1 MASFVNK
8 KREKIMTE
16 PALTAHEL
24 IDWVEKTSTGWR
36 NLLASHPELLALP
49 CDVNNVQS
57 VAQLLQHIVAVELRF
72 AERLSDLPAT
82 DYTKIPYHSVEEI
95 YATHD
100 HAFALVQKLLAS
112 EMDWEQPIEFSTR
125 VMGPARSTPKTILF
139 HLLLHSIRHY
149 AQLATLARQQGIKP
163 DWGMDY
169 LLMNLEAV

>member
-1 MASFVNK
+1 
-8 KREKIMTE
+8 MTE

-24 IDWVEKTSTGWR
+24 IAWVEKTSIGWR
-36 NLLASHPELLALP
+36 NLLAARPELLALP
-49 CDVNNVQS
+49 CDIMKVES

-82 DYTKIPYHSVEEI
+82 DYTSIPYDSAEKI

-100 HAFALVQKLLAS
+100 HAFALVHKVLAS
-112 EMDWEQPIEFSTR
+112 QIDWDQPIEFSTR

>member
-1 MASFVNK
+1 MK
-8 KREKIMTE
+8 KKEKTVAQ
-16 PALTAHEL
+16 PTLAAQEL
-24 IDWVEKTSTGWR
+24 IAWVEKTSTGWR
-36 NLLASHPELLALP
+36 NLLAAHPELLTVP

-57 VAQLLQHIVAVELRF
+57 VTQLLQHIVAVELRF
-72 AERLSDLPAT
+72 AERLSDLPAS
-82 DYTKIPYHSVEEI
+82 DYANIPYDSVEKI

-100 HAFALVQKLLAS
+100 HAFALLHKLLAS
-112 EMDWEQPIEFSTR
+112 EMNWDQPIEFSTR

>member
-1 MASFVNK
+1 MK
-8 KREKIMTE
+8 KKEKTVAQ
-16 PALTAHEL
+16 PTLTANE
-24 IDWVEKTSTGWR
+24 IITWVEKTSTGWR
-36 NLLASHPELLALP
+36 NLLAAHPELLAVP

-82 DYTKIPYHSVEEI
+82 DYANIAYDSVEKI

-100 HAFALVQKLLAS
+100 HAFSLIHKLLS
-112 EMDWEQPIEFSTR
+112 SNMDWDQPIEFSTR

>member
-1 MASFVNK
+1 V
-8 KREKIMTE
+8 TQ
-16 PALTAHEL
+16 PALTANEL
-24 IDWVEKTSTGWR
+24 IAWVEKTSTGWR
-36 NLLASHPELLALP
+36 TLLAVHPELLTLP
-49 CDVNNVQS
+49 CDINNVQS

-82 DYTKIPYHSVEEI
+82 DYTSIPYDSVEKI

-100 HAFALVQKLLAS
+100 HAFSLVRKLLAS
-112 EMDWEQPIEFSTR
+112 EMDWDQPIEFSTR

-149 AQLATLARQQGIKP
+149 AQLATLARQQSIKP

>member
-1 MASFVNK
+1 MAQ
-8 KREKIMTE
+8 
-16 PALTAHEL
+16 PALTANEL
-24 IDWVEKTSTGWR
+24 ITWVEKTSTGWR
-36 NLLASHPELLALP
+36 NLLAARQELLAVP

-72 AERLSDLPAT
+72 AERLSDLPAS
-82 DYTKIPYHSVEEI
+82 DYANIPYDSVEKI

-100 HAFALVQKLLAS
+100 HAFALIHKLLAS
-112 EMDWEQPIEFSTR
+112 QIDWDQPIEFSTR

-163 DWGMDY
+163 NWGMDY

>member
-1 MASFVNK
+1 
-8 KREKIMTE
+8 MTE

-36 NLLASHPELLALP
+36 NLVVAHPELLALS
-49 CDVNNVQS
+49 CDINNVES

-82 DYTKIPYHSVEEI
+82 DYTKIPYDSVEKI
-95 YATHD
+95 YGTHD
-100 HAFALVQKLLAS
+100 HAFALVRKLLAT
-112 EMDWEQPIEFSTR
+112 EIDWDQPIEFSTR
-125 VMGPARSTPKTILF
+125 VMGPARSTRKTILF

-149 AQLATLARQQGIKP
+149 AQLATLARKQGIKP

-169 LLMNLEAV
+169 LLMDFKAV

>member
-1 MASFVNK
+1 MK
-8 KREKIMTE
+8 KKEKTVAQ
-16 PALTAHEL
+16 PTLTANEL
-24 IDWVEKTSTGWR
+24 IIWVEKTSTGWR
-36 NLLASHPELLALP
+36 NLLAAHPELLAVP

-82 DYTKIPYHSVEEI
+82 DYTNIAYDSVEKI

-100 HAFALVQKLLAS
+100 HAFSLIDKLLAS
-112 EMDWEQPIEFSTR
+112 HMDWDQPIEFSTR